1 MTIAR
6 DSRTKS
12 EIVAVSTDDSAVT
25 IYTCPSNCKAHMSLL
40 FFTNASSNASD
51 VNVQWY
57 RASKTTSYFIIG
69 GKNLSQGEFVQFDGG
84 AFIVLETGDY
94 ITIETTNTAGSGVP
108 NMDAFCTVEEFFLPQ
123 QAGAV

>member
-25 IYTCPSNCKAHMSLL
+25 IYTCPSNCKSHMSLL

-57 RASKTTSYFIIG
+57 RAADTTSYFIIG
-69 GKNLSQGEFVQFDGG
+69 GKNLAQGEFVKFDGS
-84 AFIVLETGDY
+84 FIVLEPGDY
-94 ITIETTNTAGSGVP
+94 ITIETTNTAGSGTP
-108 NMDAFCTVEEFFLPQ
+108 DMDAFCTVEEFFLPQ
-123 QAGAV
+123 QAATL